1 MPPVQVASFFIMVA
15 IVGDLIDFSEDTVD
29 DRPVEKAQ
37 QTVTPKTLYCLQ
49 AREIPRPE
57 CIALWIRGQE
67 NLTEDSLDVTSDN
80 ERATDRASV
89 SSNSTPQSQIFSTPS
104 QSSDHRVENPPRL
117 VDNEETSVMVTAQ
130 SQRCREQ
137 TLSYTS
143 RRLNQNVTAP
153 NRIHTNMSAR
163 QIDEIIGNNLERVH
177 TFFVDTGAKIN
188 TRVNQPY
195 ITPGVTKTLSHYER
209 QTSVLSP
216 NNTTAGWQRYAEN
229 SGGYNVLRNSKVSAC
244 YHHERHEQD
253 TGGYSVDN
261 TSQPARSPYPNI
273 QTKIIWG

>member
-1 MPPVQVASFFIMVA
+1 MASTA
-15 IVGDLIDFSEDTVD
+15 
-29 DRPVEKAQ
+29 
-37 QTVTPKTLYCLQ
+37 LYCLE
-49 AREIPRPE
+49 AKNFSRTDR
-57 CIALWIRGQE
+57 IASWICGQQ
-67 NLTEDSLDVTSDN
+67 NLTEDSLDVTSEN

-89 SSNSTPQSQIFSTPS
+89 SSNSTPQSQIVSTPS

-130 SQRCREQ
+130 SQRGREQ

-163 QIDEIIGNNLERVH
+163 QIDETIGNNLERVY
-177 TFFVDTGAKIN
+177 TFFADTGANIN
-188 TRVNQPY
+188 ARLNQPY
-195 ITPGVTKTLSHYER
+195 ITPGVTKTLSHYELK
-209 QTSVLSP
+209 TSVVSS

-229 SGGYNVLRNSKVSAC
+229 SGGYNVLRNSKVSAY

-261 TSQPARSPYPNI
+261 TSQPADLHTRTYKPRSYGAEARSHV
-273 QTKIIWG
+273 KHIIRAVRIKQLAHHTVDFGAAGAP